1 MRKALIGGSRRSGC
15 LIMVAATTYISL
27 ASGAPANEYPEAI
40 QIKYG
45 STQTVPQSPAAI
57 YQSFY
62 GHDGPSGLK
71 VKLFPSTFSHAYSN
85 PKPGVKCQKAR
96 ILVRS
101 EAKSSG
107 TIELKLVT
115 KIGNKSS
122 KKETLVHK
130 LNPSSAGA
138 HKAET
143 KKWISVTKPTVLQVA
158 VTSAKRSPRPK
169 KYIIKKIALNCTGS
183 AGGGWASPSSFGEE
197 MSHLLN
203 TSNPIKL

>member
-1 MRKALIGGSRRSGC
+1 MKKALIACSRRSGY

-71 VKLFPSTFSHAYSN
+71 VKLFLSTFSHAYSN

-101 EAKSSG
+101 EAITPG

-115 KIGNKSS
+115 KVGDKPS
-122 KKETLVHK
+122 KNEILVHK
-130 LNPSSAGA
+130 MKHYGVGKN
-138 HKAET
+138 KAET
-143 KKWISVTKPTVLQVA
+143 KQWISVTKQTVLQVA
-158 VTSAKRSPRPK
+158 AKIAEGSAYSTN
-169 KYIIKKIALNCTGS
+169 YIINKDNV
-183 AGGGWASPSSFGEE
+183 E
-197 MSHLLN
+197 MHRFCRRRMGFTIQLR
-203 TSNPIKL
+203 